1 MSIGKLHLITDTTLQ
16 TRFSHA
22 ELAEQAFSAGA
33 KTVQFREKNYHPEI
47 HQEQLKR
54 SIQLAKDNDAQLIVN
69 DLAFLAIQLGA
80 QGTHVGQGDTT
91 PIEILNLRP
100 LNIPFCIGVTVHN
113 ETEYN
118 AIAHLAIDYIG
129 VGPVFGT
136 KSKETDLPP
145 LGLERLKYFCELSR
159 FPVIAIGSINTTN
172 IRSVMDTGAYGVA
185 VLSDFVLVES
195 PEQKTEE
202 LLNLIEM

>member
-1 MSIGKLHLITDTTLQ
+1 MSLGKLHLITDTTLQ
-16 TRFSHA
+16 NRYSHA
-22 ELAEQAFSAGA
+22 ELAEQGFRAGA

-47 HQEQLKR
+47 HQQQLKQT
-54 SIQLAKDNDAQLIVN
+54 IQLAINWNAQLILN
-69 DLAFLAIQLGA
+69 DHATLAIQLGA

-113 ETEYN
+113 EAEYED
-118 AIAHLAIDYIG
+118 IAHLPIDYIG

-136 KSKETDLPP
+136 TSKDTGLPP
-145 LGLERLKYFCELSR
+145 MGLAGLKYFCELSR

-185 VLSDFVLVES
+185 VLSDFVLAES

-202 LLNLIEM
+202 LLKLLQM